1 MRSTV
6 WIFLFATT
14 WLHAQQPTY
23 QKQAQAATSNAPVA
37 ASISASKRLKIDELM
52 ELSGGKK
59 VIGEFMKE
67 LSDPARRS
75 AAPMLPSEFWDRLL
89 KEAKPEQMIEMLVP
103 IYDKYYTEQDLDELL
118 VFYKTPLGKKLLD
131 VGPKVMMESVLAGQE
146 WGQKLGRQIMEDMI
160 KEGKV
165 PSQPAQQ

>member
-6 WIFLFATT
+6 WIFVFAAT
-14 WLHAQQPTY
+14 WLHAQETVAP
-23 QKQAQAATSNAPVA
+23 KQAKAPTANAPVA

-59 VIGEFMKE
+59 VMSDFMKE

-75 AAPMLPSEFWDRLL
+75 SAPMLPNEFWDRLL

-103 IYDKYYTEQDLDELL
+103 IYDKYYTEPDLDELL

-165 PSQPAQQ
+165 PLQPAQQ